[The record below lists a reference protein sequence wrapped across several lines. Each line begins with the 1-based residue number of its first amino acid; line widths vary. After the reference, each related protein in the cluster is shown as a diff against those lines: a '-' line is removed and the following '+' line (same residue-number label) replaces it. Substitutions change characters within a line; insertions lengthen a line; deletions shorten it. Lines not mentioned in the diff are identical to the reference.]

1 MQFFVCLL
9 AAVSLF
15 TMPVLAKAETS
26 WIEELI
32 EENLY
37 RGEADNIPVTFV
49 TLRNR
54 TGSEDPGDY
63 YGGSRGELSAGLATV
78 SVTAIRGL
86 DQLADSIPFYVPDE
100 KIELTEIALT
110 EVDHLLRSVKKFSKS
125 DNGNVVTY
133 VHGYNVGFEK
143 GCKRAAIFQQA
154 LGLQDRLLFFS
165 WPADGNMLKYT
176 WDEADLGWSVPH
188 MADFFEDLIRQT
200 GKGNLDIVAHSLGAR
215 GAFKALVRMAYREN
229 TRTVINQLVLIA
241 PDIDAAVF
249 HQDLHLL
256 QKVAEH
262 ITIYVSD
269 NDQALKLS
277 HEVHGYPRLGE
288 SENGLGYDKGVDI
301 IDISGI
307 SIRRASGHLY
317 HLFNEEVIWDLIVLL
332 HTGKKAE
339 HRKGLERMEGG
350 PKGRYI
356 LRSEE

>member
-1 MQFFVCLL
+1 MQFFTSLL
-9 AAVSLF
+9 IAVSLF
-15 TMPVLAKAETS
+15 WVPVFAKAEMS

-49 TLRNR
+49 TLRNE
-54 TGSEDPGDY
+54 TGSEDPEEY
-63 YGGSRGELSAGLATV
+63 YGGSRGELSAGLARV
-78 SVTAIRGL
+78 SVTVIRGL
-86 DQLADSIPFYVPDE
+86 DQLADSVPFYVPDE
-100 KIELTEIALT
+100 KIELTEITLVK
-110 EVDHLLRSVKKFSKS
+110 VDRLLRSVKKFSTS
-125 DNGNVVTY
+125 NNGNVVTY
-133 VHGYNVGFEK
+133 VHGYNIGFAK

-188 MADFFEDLIRQT
+188 MADFFENLIKRT

-215 GAFKALVRMAYREN
+215 GAYKALVRMAYRDN
-229 TRTVINQLVLIA
+229 KKAVINQLVLIA

-249 HQDLHLL
+249 HQYLHLL
-256 QKVAEH
+256 RKVAKH

-269 NDQALKLS
+269 NDKALKLS

-288 SENGLGYDKGVDI
+288 SENGLGYDRGVDI

-307 SIRRASGHLY
+307 SMRRPSGHLY
-317 HLFNEEVIWDLIVLL
+317 HLFNEEVIHDLIVLL
-332 HTGKKAE
+332 HTGKKAKQ
-339 HRKGLERMEGG
+339 RDGLRRMEGD
-350 PKGRYI
+350 PKGRYV
-356 LRSEE
+356 LSPEE